1 MAYTIQC
8 SQTLSPE
15 GAAVRIKVFVEEQG
29 FQNEFDRWDENGC
42 AWHVLVRDGETPIA
56 AGRMYSEAEGE
67 YTLGRIAV
75 IPAYRGKHIG
85 KLLVSALEKQAKTCG
100 ASRFSLSAQ
109 CDKSGFYQ
117 KLGYA
122 LTEDYHMDEFC
133 DHGQITKVRTSKKD
147 TAWVWIFEPVR
158 CLLYSALDTVNR
170 LCYNVSYRMIEREEK
185 TCKRIGPVL

>member
-1 MAYTIQC
+1 M
-8 SQTLSPE
+8 
-15 GAAVRIKVFVEEQG
+15 
-29 FQNEFDRWDENGC
+29 
-42 AWHVLVRDGETPIA
+42 LVRDGETPIA

-100 ASRFSLSAQ
+100 ASRLSLSAQ

-133 DHGQITKVRTSKKD
+133 PHVTMVKSLK
-147 TAWVWIFEPVR
+147 
-158 CLLYSALDTVNR
+158 
-170 LCYNVSYRMIEREEK
+170 
-185 TCKRIGPVL
+185 

>member
-109 CDKSGFYQ
+109 CDKSGFY
-117 KLGYA
+117 
-122 LTEDYHMDEFC
+122 
-133 DHGQITKVRTSKKD
+133 
-147 TAWVWIFEPVR
+147 
-158 CLLYSALDTVNR
+158 
-170 LCYNVSYRMIEREEK
+170 
-185 TCKRIGPVL
+185 

>member
-42 AWHVLVRDGETPIA
+42 AWHVLVRDGEMPIA

-133 DHGQITKVRTSKKD
+133 PHVTMVKSLKYGYQKKTPHGFGFLNRCGVCCILPLTQQIDYVIMFLT
-147 TAWVWIFEPVR
+147 E
-158 CLLYSALDTVNR
+158 
-170 LCYNVSYRMIEREEK
+170 
-185 TCKRIGPVL
+185 

>member
-15 GAAVRIKVFVEEQG
+15 GAAVRTKVFVEEQG

-85 KLLVSALEKQAKTCG
+85 KLLVSALEKQEKTCG

-122 LTEDYHMDEFC
+122 LTEDCHMDEFC
-133 DHGQITKVRTSKKD
+133 PHVTMVKS
-147 TAWVWIFEPVR
+147 
-158 CLLYSALDTVNR
+158 L
-170 LCYNVSYRMIEREEK
+170 IE
-185 TCKRIGPVL
+185 

>member
-42 AWHVLVRDGETPIA
+42 AWHVLVRYGGMIMSTWLDRPLSIAGRVLVRDGETPIA

-133 DHGQITKVRTSKKD
+133 PHVTMVKSLK
-147 TAWVWIFEPVR
+147 
-158 CLLYSALDTVNR
+158 
-170 LCYNVSYRMIEREEK
+170 
-185 TCKRIGPVL
+185 